1 MKIKQIVTAF
11 LLSFAILLSGPV
23 SAANTNPGDET
34 PKEVRAKQIETRLMQ
49 IKHLAKESSLTSA
62 EKKDLRKEVK
72 SLKKEAV
79 NNGIYLS
86 IGAIIVII
94 LLLILILN

>member
-11 LLSFAILLSGPV
+11 LFSFAILLSGQV
-23 SAANTNPGDET
+23 SAANTNTGDET

-62 EKKDLRKEVK
+62 EKQDLRKEVK
-72 SLKKEAV
+72 SLRKEAK